1 MKHFYFICF
10 LSTLVSGWVYGKP
23 LVEVGGESPPL
34 FWEASVEVE
43 GEKVYLITQYTI
55 GDGVTSLSC
64 TKTPVSISP
73 RGVQMINSNENW
85 LIIANEDY
93 YYYIRGYYGEEAEV
107 IPLFPTREVSEVIAR
122 GHIYFTQGTWYYLD
136 YAKHSSYED
145 PIEISKEVLTD
156 FPTQDV
162 VVLHTS
168 ETKTLLKDTHKVYLY
183 REESYMERSIE
194 VVEGLDAQKV
204 CWVEGGYGSYGYLCD
219 YLYDEDTF
227 YITEYNFP
235 WLNDCTEEFTREG
248 FTQKFTEGTLVR
260 YGQKTHN
267 NGAFWDFHD
276 GRLWFCEGFA
286 ITPREDITYEASL
299 DLLQKDGKYYRDYS
313 HYYHRDLDG
322 YNRPID
328 LSAVKNPQQLRIIE
342 IPKKSSLAKYLF
354 YYDGLAY
361 YVVYE
366 NRFFPMEISPLQE
379 KILSESERYN
389 TTHPGEEFVL
399 IDGKMVFYYL
409 RWIED
414 IKGFKNHPFCPI
426 KVTCELPLSSPLRD
440 IGVGYV
446 TQDWLILGQYCI
458 KNLTDYQSL
467 SFVGATK
474 DMTLYLSYKAA
485 PTYYYFKDKN
495 RKYCYKYTDNKL
507 SLVSEEKDVCNI
519 VKGEK

>member
-1 MKHFYFICF
+1 MKHFYFICL
-10 LSTLVSGWVYGKP
+10 LSVLVSGWVYGKP
-23 LVEVGGESPPL
+23 LAEVGGESPSF

-43 GEKVYLITQYTI
+43 GEKVYLITQYTL

-64 TKTPVSISP
+64 TKTPVPISP
-73 RGVQMINSNENW
+73 SGVQMINSNENW

-107 IPLFPTREVSEVIAR
+107 IPLLPYRDVKEVLAGGRV
-122 GHIYFTQGTWYYLD
+122 YFTQGAWYRLGYK
-136 YAKHSSYED
+136 YSSDQES
-145 PIEISKEVLTD
+145 IEITKEALTG

-168 ETKTLLKDTHKVYLY
+168 EAKTLLKDAHKVYLY

-204 CWVEGGYGSYGYLCD
+204 CWVEGGYGFSYD

-227 YITEYNFP
+227 YITKHGYSQ
-235 WLNDCTEEFTREG
+235 LKDCTEKFTRKG

-260 YGQKTHN
+260 YGQKTHHK
-267 NGAFWDFHD
+267 GVFWDFHK
-276 GRLWFCEGFA
+276 GRLWFCEGFD
-286 ITPREDITYEASL
+286 IIPREDITYEASL

-313 HYYHRDLDG
+313 HYYYRDLDD
-322 YNRPID
+322 YDRPID

-342 IPKKSSLAKYLF
+342 TPKKSSLSKYLF

-379 KILSESERYN
+379 KILSASERYN
-389 TTHPGEEFVL
+389 TAHAGDEFVL
-399 IDGKMVFYYL
+399 IDGKMIFYYL
-409 RWIED
+409 RWIDD
-414 IKGFKNHPFCPI
+414 IKGFKNRPFCPI
-426 KVTCELPLSSPLRD
+426 KVTRELPLSSPLRD
-440 IGVGYV
+440 IEVGYV
-446 TQDWLILGQYCI
+446 TQDWLILGQHCI
-458 KNLTDYQSL
+458 RNLTDYQSL

-495 RKYCYKYTDNKL
+495 RKYCYKYTDKKL
-507 SLVSEEKDVCNI
+507 SLVSEEKDVCNR
-519 VKGEK
+519 VKSEE

>member
-1 MKHFYFICF
+1 MKLFYFLSF
-10 LSTLVSGWVYGKP
+10 LTIGWIYGKP
-23 LVEVGGESPPL
+23 LAEVGGESPSF

-43 GEKVYLITQYTI
+43 GEKVYLITQYTL

-64 TKTPVSISP
+64 TKTPVPISP
-73 RGVQMINSNENW
+73 GGVQMINSNENW

-107 IPLFPTREVSEVIAR
+107 IPLLPYREVKEVLAGGR
-122 GHIYFTQGTWYYLD
+122 VYFTQGAWYRLGYK
-136 YAKHSSYED
+136 YSSDQES
-145 PIEISKEVLTD
+145 IEITKEALTG

-168 ETKTLLKDTHKVYLY
+168 EAKTLLKDAHKVYLY
-183 REESYMERSIE
+183 REESYKERSIE

-204 CWVEGGYGSYGYLCD
+204 CWVEGSYGSYGYLCD

-227 YITEYNFP
+227 YITKYDFP
-235 WLNDCTEEFTREG
+235 RLNDYTENFTREG

-267 NGAFWDFHD
+267 KGAFWDFHE

-286 ITPREDITYEASL
+286 IIPREDITYEVSL

-313 HYYHRDLDG
+313 HYYHRDDD

-342 IPKKSSLAKYLF
+342 TPKKSSLSKYLF
-354 YYDGLAY
+354 YYDGISY

-379 KILSESERYN
+379 KILSASERYN
-389 TTHPGEEFVL
+389 TTHTGNEFVL

-414 IKGFKNHPFCPI
+414 IKGFKNRPFCPI
-426 KVTCELPLSSPLRD
+426 KVTRELPLSSPVRD
-440 IGVGYV
+440 IGFGYV
-446 TQDWLILGQYCI
+446 TQDWLILGQHCV
-458 KNLTDYQSL
+458 KNLTDYESL
-467 SFVGATK
+467 SFVGATM

-495 RKYCYKYTDNKL
+495 RKYCYKYTDKKL
-507 SLVSEEKDVCNI
+507 SLVSEEKDVCHS
-519 VKGEK
+519 VKSEK

>member
-10 LSTLVSGWVYGKP
+10 LSVLVSGWVYGKP
-23 LVEVGGESPPL
+23 LAEVGGESPPL

-64 TKTPVSISP
+64 TKTPVPISP
-73 RGVQMINSNENW
+73 RGVQMINYDNDW
-85 LIIANEDY
+85 LIVANEDY
-93 YYYIRGYYGEEAEV
+93 HYYIWGYHSEEAKV

-136 YAKHSSYED
+136 YAKRSSYED
-145 PIEISKEVLTD
+145 PIEITKEVLTD

-168 ETKTLLKDTHKVYLY
+168 ETKTLLKDTHKVYMY
-183 REESYMERSIE
+183 REEGYMERSIE

-204 CWVEGGYGSYGYLCD
+204 CWVEGSYGSYGYLCD

-235 WLNDCTEEFTREG
+235 RLNDYTENFTREG
-248 FTQKFTEGTLVR
+248 FTQKFTEGTFVR

-267 NGAFWDFHD
+267 KGAFWDFHD

-286 ITPREDITYEASL
+286 IIPREDITYEASL

-313 HYYHRDLDG
+313 HYYHRDSGD

-342 IPKKSSLAKYLF
+342 TPKKSSLSKYLF
-354 YYDGLAY
+354 YYDGISY

-379 KILSESERYN
+379 KILSASERYN
-389 TTHPGEEFVL
+389 TTHTGNEFVL

-414 IKGFKNHPFCPI
+414 IKGFKNRPFCPI
-426 KVTCELPLSSPLRD
+426 KVTRELPLSSPVRD
-440 IGVGYV
+440 IGFGYV
-446 TQDWLILGQYCI
+446 TQDWLILGQHCV

-495 RKYCYKYTDNKL
+495 RKYCYKYTDKKL
-507 SLVSEEKDVCNI
+507 SLVSEEKDVCNR
-519 VKGEK
+519 VKSEK